1 MIECFNNFFTS
12 IGKSLQKEI
21 QPTRKHFKDYLKNRT
36 IENFVCTP
44 TTPDEITDII
54 KTLKNS
60 KSVGPFIIPTKV
72 LKIVRQHTSR

>member
-12 IGKSLQKEI
+12 IGKSLQKQI
-21 QPTRKHFKDYLKNRT
+21 PPTRKHFKDYIKNPT